1 MLVVASADTAPQAG
15 EPLVLE
21 LDGRPVTVEVAG
33 CVSYAPFHQSDGT
46 GTVLCSEE
54 TFRQL
59 TGAQGYTILDL
70 QLHTGTTQAQVD
82 ALHQLAGDDCT
93 FSDARMD
100 NSSARGVYYSFALL
114 VYGFL
119 LLIALITM
127 FNVVNSIAMSVAART
142 QQYGTFL
149 AIGLS
154 QRQLGRMVAAEAGSY
169 ILSGAAVGTAAGLPL
184 NHFLFQQLIQHRW
197 GDAWTVPWTALGLI
211 LLLLLVSV
219 ALAVYGPLKR
229 LRALSVVE
237 TLQAQ

>member
-70 QLHTGTTQAQVD
+70 QLHPGTTPAQVD
-82 ALHQLAGDDCT
+82 ALHQ
-93 FSDARMD
+93 MD